1 VDVTIAGAHG
11 QIALRLARLLAAR
24 GDRVTGLIR
33 NPEHAAEV
41 SEAGASPVVCDLERA
56 SVEEIAAAVTGT
68 GAVVFAAGG
77 GPSSGAARKLTM
89 DRDGA
94 VKLLGAAT
102 TAGIARYLM
111 ISATGA
117 ENPPDGDGVFD
128 VYLRAK
134 AAADA
139 AVAASDRD
147 WTIVRPGGLTSD
159 EGTGHVRIGT
169 EPFSTPVPRDDVA
182 SVLAELLGDRRS
194 SGRILYLSS
203 GASSGSARRHGSSS
217 RHMVDFPAAMFPA
230 T

>member
-1 VDVTIAGAHG
+1 MNVTIAGAHG

-24 GDRVTGLIR
+24 GDRVTGLVR
-33 NPEHAAEV
+33 NPEHVAEV

-56 SVEEIAAAVTGT
+56 SVEEIAAAVNGT
-68 GAVVFAAGG
+68 DAVVFAAGG
-77 GPSSGAARKLTM
+77 GPGSGAARKLTM

-128 VYLRAK
+128 VYLQAK

-147 WTIVRPGGLTSD
+147 WTIIRPGALTND
-159 EGTGHVRIGT
+159 EGTGHVRIGRA
-169 EPFSTPVPRDDVA
+169 PFSAPVPRDDVA
-182 SVLAELLGDRRS
+182 SVLVELLGDRRS
-194 SGRILYLSS
+194 SGQILYLSS
-203 GASSGSARRHGSSS
+203 GPQLVGQALDEALNS
-217 RHMVDFPAAMFPA
+217 
-230 T
+230 

>member
-33 NPEHAAEV
+33 NPEHTAEV
-41 SEAGASPVVCDLERA
+41 SEAGAAPVVCDLERA
-56 SVEEIAAAVTGT
+56 SIEEITTAVTGT
-68 GAVVFAAGG
+68 DAVVFAAGG
-77 GPSSGAARKLTM
+77 GPGSGAARKLTM

-128 VYLRAK
+128 VYLQAK

-147 WTIVRPGGLTSD
+147 WTIVRPGALTND
-159 EGTGHVRIGT
+159 AGTGHVRLGGV
-169 EPFSTPVPRDDVA
+169 PFSAPVPRDDVA
-182 SVLAELLGDRRS
+182 SVLAELLTDRRS
-194 SGRILYLSS
+194 SGRILYLGSGPQLIGQALDEALSS
-203 GASSGSARRHGSSS
+203 
-217 RHMVDFPAAMFPA
+217 
-230 T
+230 

>member
-1 VDVTIAGAHG
+1 VDVAIAGAHG

-41 SEAGASPVVCDLERA
+41 SAAGASPVICDLERA
-56 SVEEIAAAVTGT
+56 GTEEIAAAVTGA

-77 GPSSGAARKLTM
+77 GPGSGAARKLTM

-102 TAGIARYLM
+102 AAGIARYLM

-117 ENPPDGDGVFD
+117 ENPPAGDEVFD
-128 VYLRAK
+128 VYLQAK

-147 WTIVRPGGLTSD
+147 WTIVRPGALTND
-159 EGTGHVRIGT
+159 KGTGHVRLGSA
-169 EPFSTPVPRDDVA
+169 PFSGPVPRDDVA
-182 SVLAELLGDRRS
+182 SVLAELLTDPRS

-203 GASSGSARRHGSSS
+203 GPQLVGQALDE
-217 RHMVDFPAAMFPA
+217 VLN
-230 T
+230 

>member
-1 VDVTIAGAHG
+1 VNVTIAGAHG

-24 GDRVTGLIR
+24 GDRVTGLVR
-33 NPEHAAEV
+33 NPEHVAEV

-56 SVEEIAAAVTGT
+56 SVEEIAAAVNGT
-68 GAVVFAAGG
+68 DAVVFAAGG
-77 GPSSGAARKLTM
+77 GPGSGAARKLTM

-128 VYLRAK
+128 VYLQAK

-147 WTIVRPGGLTSD
+147 WTIIRPGALTND
-159 EGTGHVRIGT
+159 EGTGHVRIGRA
-169 EPFSTPVPRDDVA
+169 PFSAPVPRDDVA
-182 SVLAELLGDRRS
+182 SVLVELLGDRRS
-194 SGRILYLSS
+194 SGQILYLSS
-203 GASSGSARRHGSSS
+203 GPQLVGQALDEALNS
-217 RHMVDFPAAMFPA
+217 
-230 T
+230 

>member
-1 VDVTIAGAHG
+1 MDVTIAGAHG

-24 GDRVTGLIR
+24 GDRVTGLVR
-33 NPEHAAEV
+33 NQEHTAEV
-41 SEAGASPVVCDLERA
+41 AEAGASPVVCDLERA

-68 GAVVFAAGG
+68 DAVVFAAGG
-77 GPSSGAARKLTM
+77 GPGSGAARKLTM

-128 VYLRAK
+128 VYLQAK

-147 WTIVRPGGLTSD
+147 WTIIRPGALTND
-159 EGTGHVRIGT
+159 EGTGHVRIGRA
-169 EPFSTPVPRDDVA
+169 PFSAPVPRDDVA
-182 SVLAELLGDRRS
+182 SVLVELLGDRRS
-194 SGRILYLSS
+194 SGQILYLSS
-203 GASSGSARRHGSSS
+203 GPQLVGQALDEVLGI
-217 RHMVDFPAAMFPA
+217 
-230 T
+230 

>member
-1 VDVTIAGAHG
+1 VEGKRDNVDVTIAGAHG

-24 GDRVTGLIR
+24 GDRVTGLVR
-33 NPEHAAEV
+33 NPEHVAEV

-56 SVEEIAAAVTGT
+56 SIEEIAAAVTGT
-68 GAVVFAAGG
+68 DAVVFAAGG
-77 GPSSGAARKLTM
+77 GPGSGAARKLTM

-102 TAGIARYLM
+102 SAGIARYLM

-128 VYLRAK
+128 VYLQAK

-139 AVAASDRD
+139 AVTASDRD
-147 WTIVRPGGLTSD
+147 WTIVRPGALTND
-159 EGTGHVRIGT
+159 EGTGHVRVGRA
-169 EPFSTPVPRDDVA
+169 PFSAPVPRDDVA
-182 SVLAELLGDRRS
+182 VVLAELLGDRRS
-194 SGRILYLSS
+194 SGQILYLSS
-203 GASSGSARRHGSSS
+203 GPQLVGQALDEVLS
-217 RHMVDFPAAMFPA
+217 

>member
-1 VDVTIAGAHG
+1 MDVTIAGAHG

-24 GDRVTGLIR
+24 GDRVTGLVR
-33 NPEHAAEV
+33 NPEHTAEV
-41 SEAGASPVVCDLERA
+41 AEAGASPVVCDLERA

-68 GAVVFAAGG
+68 DAVVFAAGG
-77 GPSSGAARKLTM
+77 GPGSGAARKLTM

-102 TAGIARYLM
+102 AAGIARYLM

-128 VYLRAK
+128 VYLQAK

-147 WTIVRPGGLTSD
+147 WTIIRPGALTND
-159 EGTGHVRIGT
+159 EGTGHVRIGRA
-169 EPFSTPVPRDDVA
+169 PFSAPVPRDDVA
-182 SVLAELLGDRRS
+182 SVLVELLGDRRS
-194 SGRILYLSS
+194 SGQILYLSS
-203 GASSGSARRHGSSS
+203 GPQLVGQALDEALNS
-217 RHMVDFPAAMFPA
+217 
-230 T
+230 

>member
-24 GDRVTGLIR
+24 GDRVTGLVR
-33 NPEHAAEV
+33 NPGHVAEV

-56 SVEEIAAAVTGT
+56 SIEEIAAAVTGT
-68 GAVVFAAGG
+68 DAVVFAAGG
-77 GPSSGAARKLTM
+77 GPGSGAARKLTM

-102 TAGIARYLM
+102 AAGIARYLM

-128 VYLRAK
+128 VYLQAK

-139 AVAASDRD
+139 AVTASDRD
-147 WTIVRPGGLTSD
+147 WTIVRPGALTND
-159 EGTGHVRIGT
+159 EGTGHVRVGRA
-169 EPFSTPVPRDDVA
+169 PFSAPVPRDDVA

-194 SGRILYLSS
+194 SGQILYLSS
-203 GASSGSARRHGSSS
+203 GPQLVGQALDEVLS
-217 RHMVDFPAAMFPA
+217 

>member
-56 SVEEIAAAVTGT
+56 SIEEIAAAVTGAD
-68 GAVVFAAGG
+68 AVVFAAGG
-77 GPSSGAARKLTM
+77 GPGSGAARKLTM

-94 VKLLGAAT
+94 VKLLRAAT
-102 TAGIARYLM
+102 TAGITRYLM

-117 ENPPDGDGVFD
+117 ENPPGGGGVFD
-128 VYLRAK
+128 VYLQAK

-139 AVAASDRD
+139 A
-147 WTIVRPGGLTSD
+147 
-159 EGTGHVRIGT
+159 
-169 EPFSTPVPRDDVA
+169 PVPRDDVA
-182 SVLAELLGDRRS
+182 SVLAELLADRRS

-203 GASSGSARRHGSSS
+203 GPQLVGQALDEVFS
-217 RHMVDFPAAMFPA
+217 